1 MKMKAGTA
9 SLHEKK
15 KTRVD
20 GEDEESES
28 VVDPLRVVLGAW

>member
-9 SLHEKK
+9 SLHEK